1 MLPVASTGPAHGSC
15 SPILDG
21 GKEGR
26 GGGREGGVRG
36 RAGPEGLEA
45 PPVLSLHPFPACW
58 QLSCSCH
65 YTQGLQV
72 FQSSAVSL
80 SNSIFLPDK
89 RGAGSAFPFTAT
101 GWMSAAVAS
110 ALVRK
115 IRKEVKEATAL
126 KLQAGVSENPGL
138 ASSEKVLS
146 VPRRHGGW
154 WWRGVGMGW
163 EGRRS

>member
-1 MLPVASTGPAHGSC
+1 M
-15 SPILDG
+15 
-21 GKEGR
+21 
-26 GGGREGGVRG
+26 
-36 RAGPEGLEA
+36 GLEA
-45 PPVLSLHPFPACW
+45 GLALSVCGHRLSCLHPFPACW

-110 ALVRK
+110 VLVRK
-115 IRKEVKEATAL
+115 IKKEVKEATAL
-126 KLQAGVSENPGL
+126 KLQAGERIWAWPLLGRPVVSHSRCRGGGWGWGWGGEAGL
-138 ASSEKVLS
+138 ARVRLGPSPAVSFPKREQCGLWSPLTSGLNPSS
-146 VPRRHGGW
+146 
-154 WWRGVGMGW
+154 
-163 EGRRS
+163 